1 MWRSRDT
8 ATAALLGLGD
18 VFTGLG
24 WPGSAHGDYENWP
37 WAEGLK
43 APRHTLPFRAAG
55 GGTRSTKAPAARPTS
70 PRLS

>member
-24 WPGSAHGDYENWP
+24 WPGSAHVDYGKILALMRRDSKDCSRDVPQE
-37 WAEGLK
+37 
-43 APRHTLPFRAAG
+43 
-55 GGTRSTKAPAARPTS
+55 
-70 PRLS
+70 